1 MFSMSSPSFT
11 AAAQSA
17 WPYPQSPSSLRY
29 PFGSHSST
37 PTTSSSST
45 TPTSSSAAK
54 TNSYGTSAAS
64 TASEQS
70 SRAFPRVAEV
80 RLYASQESQ
89 SSRSISFFLNY
100 FITLRARKICDT
112 RNFEICHF
120 FWCNMFWYT
129 FRVLWSWHTFRLL
142 DNLRQAVQH
151 TLFLDG
157 CGEYCISLHGS
168 WGQFNKLNLS
178 LRRPI
183 GNITTNGKLSNS
195 WSDQLSRTI

>member
-37 PTTSSSST
+37 PTTSSAST

-89 SSRSISFFLNY
+89 RVDPFPSFSTTSSLCGLEKYVIHGILRFVTFFGV
-100 FITLRARKICDT
+100 TCSDT
-112 RNFEICHF
+112 RFAFFDLDTHF
-120 FWCNMFWYT
+120 DC
-129 FRVLWSWHTFRLL
+129 
-142 DNLRQAVQH
+142 
-151 TLFLDG
+151 
-157 CGEYCISLHGS
+157 
-168 WGQFNKLNLS
+168 
-178 LRRPI
+178 
-183 GNITTNGKLSNS
+183 
-195 WSDQLSRTI
+195 